1 MNGLASRLSPGLGV
15 YAGVLLSPAV
25 VVEVFPL
32 VIRGSGVIP
41 SPVGSVQ
48 AVRLTLILSIL
59 IVVL

>member
-1 MNGLASRLSPGLGV
+1 MNGLASGLSPGFGV

-25 VVEVFPL
+25 VVEVFLL
-32 VIRGSGVIP
+32 VTRGSGAIP

-48 AVRLTLILSIL
+48 AVRLTLTLLIL